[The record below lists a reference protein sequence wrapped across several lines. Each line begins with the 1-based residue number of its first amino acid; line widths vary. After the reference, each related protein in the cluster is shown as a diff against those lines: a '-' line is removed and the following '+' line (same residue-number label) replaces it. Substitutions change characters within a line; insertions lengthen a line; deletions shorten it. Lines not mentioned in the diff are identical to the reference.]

1 MRLYLRHD
9 GFGPLGNGAEE
20 HEAAP
25 SSPVFEVR
33 YVLLFCIQFP
43 GDTLMTSIVTNNSA
57 MAALQTLRGI
67 SSNLQNTQDAVS
79 SGLRISKAS
88 DNAAYWSIAT
98 TMKSDDSAIGAVS
111 DALGLG
117 AAKVDTA
124 STAVTSTLD
133 IVGQI
138 KDKLVTAMEG
148 SVDKG
153 QVQEEIGQLQ
163 QQLQS
168 VAQSASFNGE
178 NWVMAANGGSASVVS
193 SFIRG
198 TNGTVSVST
207 TSYEFNSGATGNV
220 LFGTQADGSIDTSSG
235 ILGTTDTKVGASVF
249 SLDITSMTSGQIS
262 SALNMVQTALN
273 SMTSMGSKLGST
285 LQPHRPADDFRF
297 VAVGLDRIG
306 RWQARRCRHG
316 TGIEQALCSADAAAA
331 GYPVALDRQFLHAVD
346 PVAVPLRRRT
356 GV

>member
-1 MRLYLRHD
+1 
-9 GFGPLGNGAEE
+9 
-20 HEAAP
+20 
-25 SSPVFEVR
+25 
-33 YVLLFCIQFP
+33 
-43 GDTLMTSIVTNNSA
+43 MTSILTNNSA

-67 SSNLQNTQDAVS
+67 SGNLQDTQAAVS

-98 TMKSDDSAIGAVS
+98 SMKSDNGAIGAVS

-124 STAVTSTLD
+124 STAVSSAID

-138 KDKLVTAMEG
+138 KNKLATAMEG

-153 QVQEEIGQLQ
+153 SVQEEIGQLQ

-178 NWVMAANGGSASVVS
+178 NWVMAKGGDSASVVS

-198 TNGTVSVST
+198 TNGTVSISS
-207 TSYEFNSGATGNV
+207 TSYEFDSGKTGNV
-220 LFGTQADGSIDTSSG
+220 LFGTTAAGTIQTSSG
-235 ILGTTDTKVGASVF
+235 ILGTKTGSYSVF
-249 SLDITSMTSGQIS
+249 SLDISSMTGGQIS

-273 SMTSMGSKLGST
+273 AMTSMGSKLGSISSRID
-285 LQPHRPADDFRF
+285 LQTSFASSLSDSIQSGVGKLVDADMEQESSKLSALQTQQQLAIQSLSIANSSNQSILSLFR
-297 VAVGLDRIG
+297 
-306 RWQARRCRHG
+306 
-316 TGIEQALCSADAAAA
+316 
-331 GYPVALDRQFLHAVD
+331 
-346 PVAVPLRRRT
+346 
-356 GV
+356 

>member
-1 MRLYLRHD
+1 
-9 GFGPLGNGAEE
+9 
-20 HEAAP
+20 
-25 SSPVFEVR
+25 
-33 YVLLFCIQFP
+33 
-43 GDTLMTSIVTNNSA
+43 MTSILTNNAA
-57 MAALQTLRGI
+57 MSALQTLRGI
-67 SSNLQNTQDAVS
+67 NSDLQTTQNAVS

-88 DNAAYWSIAT
+88 DNAAYWSIST

-124 STAVTSTLD
+124 TTAVTSALD
-133 IVGQI
+133 IVSQI
-138 KDKLVTAMEG
+138 KSKLVTAMEG

-207 TSYEFNSGATGNV
+207 TSYEFNAGATGNV
-220 LFGTQADGSIDTSSG
+220 LFGTQADGSIDTASG
-235 ILGTTDTKVGASVF
+235 ILGTVSGTFSVF
-249 SLDITSMTSGQIS
+249 SLDITGMTGGQIS

-273 SMTSMGSKLGST
+273 SMTSMGSRLGSIST
-285 LQPHRPADDFRF
+285 RIDLQTTFASSLSDSIESGVGKLVDADMEQESSKLSALQTQQQLAVQSLSIANSSTQNILSLFR
-297 VAVGLDRIG
+297 
-306 RWQARRCRHG
+306 
-316 TGIEQALCSADAAAA
+316 
-331 GYPVALDRQFLHAVD
+331 
-346 PVAVPLRRRT
+346 
-356 GV
+356 